1 MELYFEFA
9 GVNYR
14 VTANVDEHT
23 VEDVSQVEVMDH
35 SGKYVCVKVDV
46 SAFLETMED
55 VLNEAV
61 EEAEEDLRL
70 MHEDMMYETA
80 REEAYYGN

>member
-1 MELYFEFA
+1 MILYFEFA

-14 VTANVDEHT
+14 VTADVEEHT
-23 VEDVSQVEVMDH
+23 VEYVSQVEIMDH
-35 SGKYVCVKVDV
+35 SGKYVRVKVDV
-46 SAFLETMED
+46 PAFLETMQD
-55 VLNEAV
+55 ILNEEV

-80 REEAYYGN
+80 REEGRL

>member
-1 MELYFEFA
+1 MKLYFEFA

-14 VTANVDEHT
+14 VTADVDEHT
-23 VEDVSQVEVMDH
+23 VEYVSQVEIMDH
-35 SGKYVCVKVDV
+35 SGKYVRVKVDV
-46 SAFLETMED
+46 SAFLETMQD
-55 VLNEAV
+55 ILNDEV

-80 REEAYYGN
+80 REEGRL

>member
-1 MELYFEFA
+1 MKLYFEFA

-14 VTANVDEHT
+14 VTADVDEHT
-23 VEDVSQVEVMDH
+23 VEYVSQVEVIDH
-35 SGKYVCVKVDV
+35 SGKYVRVKVDV
-46 SAFLETMED
+46 SAFLETMQD
-55 VLNEAV
+55 ILNDEV

-80 REEAYYGN
+80 REEGRL